1 MRRFLHVALENH
13 QDKFDGPPLGDENIS
28 MEEEAI
34 MIDEGS
40 QAAAECD
47 QDLKEAERIVE
58 VSNAL
63 EDLAVVAGSKE
74 DLTDDE
80 ARLME
85 NAGDMAV
92 AGTDIEPD
100 EIVPSMESF
109 RDPETKKISG
119 KLAMENFREK
129 AERLW
134 QNIKRILKEIWE
146 KITQFFYK
154 IFGTIPRRRKALKS
168 LRDKVEA
175 THSMQRDQA
184 KFTVA
189 GSRFM
194 FTGNSAVK
202 TGGAYSNA
210 VKEFVT
216 TGEWVYGQYVTHLKG
231 LAETVAKG
239 LENFDVDKP
248 AEATNMV
255 AEALVREGKN
265 KKVPGQGGY
274 AGNARWT
281 NFEVAKGHDL
291 LGGVS
296 LFSLAPK
303 VTGDHG
309 ELAVLDH
316 ARQAVIQLAPSNDKA
331 SANNQS
337 IEFQTLTQSES
348 LGLIKELETLLD
360 AMEAYQRGKVKGEIE
375 SAKKKIADA
384 SEKAEKAGEAKRGSE
399 DAGERA
405 AVPHYKAL
413 VQFNVALARWI
424 QSPTIE
430 FTKLAFGVINQTE
443 VLINRSCAQY
453 K

>member
-13 QDKFDGPPLGDENIS
+13 QDKLDGPPLGDENIS

-74 DLTDDE
+74 DLSDDE

-85 NAGDMAV
+85 HAGDMAV
-92 AGTDIEPD
+92 AGTDVEPD
-100 EIVPSMESF
+100 EIVPAMEAF
-109 RDPETKKISG
+109 RDKETGKISG

-146 KITQFFYK
+146 KIAQFFYK

-168 LRDKVEA
+168 LAEKVEA
-175 THSMQRDQA
+175 THSMQRDKA
-184 KFTVA
+184 KFTVGA
-189 GSRFM
+189 SRFM
-194 FTGNSAVK
+194 FTGNTAVK
-202 TGGAYSNA
+202 TGGALEAA
-210 VKEFVT
+210 VKEFVA
-216 TGEWVYGQYVTHLKG
+216 TGQWIYGDYVSHVKG
-231 LAETVAKG
+231 LAESVAKG
-239 LENFDVDKP
+239 LDSFDVEKP
-248 AEATNMV
+248 AEATKMV
-255 AEALVREGKN
+255 AEALVREGKGR
-265 KKVPGQGGY
+265 KVPGQGSY
-274 AGNARWT
+274 AGNSRWT

-303 VTGDHG
+303 AAEGVGD
-309 ELAVLDH
+309 LAVLDRS
-316 ARQAVIQLAPSNDKA
+316 RQAVIQLAPSSEKA
-331 SANNQS
+331 SGNNNA
-337 IEFQTLTQSES
+337 IEFQTLTQAES
-348 LGLIKELETLLD
+348 LGLIKELEKLLD
-360 AMEAYQRGKVKGEIE
+360 SMEQYQRGKVKGEIE

-430 FTKLAFGVINQTE
+430 FTKLAFGVINQAE
-443 VLINRSCAQY
+443 VLISRSVAQY